1 MAALI
6 GIVDHKDIILVQAI
20 MLLENNGITI
30 STVYSFRTNSPIDRE
45 VESFYK
51 QNEITLI
58 QYPLNNNGVVNT
70 EKAYKELEKQLI
82 EDFYEISKDEKVKY
96 VFVGGGHKFCSLA
109 LQKCATIFG
118 ADDIFHMFFNGE
130 RGTEPV
136 YISDINDAIKNKKL
150 LYASLGQERGWPA
163 INLISQEGKNLYE
176 RVIEIGGKLTSVT
189 TDSVNEYPFECIT
202 LLPDKAIY
210 WLESQLT
217 DEDVDWIIM
226 LPKTE
231 LHCHLGGFATF
242 GKPLESVRLAALH
255 SIPDTKPIENPK
267 GWPFPDRHI
276 DLQAYMNL
284 GDNNGSTLLKD
295 WGCLE
300 KQIELMYDYF
310 LKENIRYA
318 EVRCSPN
325 NYATDK
331 KNGIEVTEFIQDC
344 FNKCMDKALKQKKS
358 FCHVNILII
367 GTRILN
373 NIKDSVKA
381 HIDIATHLA
390 AESPG
395 IPKCSVVGMD
405 LAGYEHE
412 STRAEYYQSDFSPI
426 HRKGIALTIHAG
438 ENDDAEGIWQA
449 IFQLNT
455 RRIGHGLHLYQSE
468 PLIRSVINRKIGV
481 EMCPYANYQI
491 KGFFPMADKPE
502 YPVLDYLY
510 AGVQVTIN
518 TDNIGI
524 SSAGLTENYMLLVKL
539 VPEIKRMDV
548 LKMIRNGI
556 DQAFV
561 TYQHKQHL
569 FKYFNQRIFEIMYE
583 KAK

>member
-6 GIVDHKDIILVQAI
+6 GIVDHKDVILVQAF
-20 MLLENNGITI
+20 MLLKNNGINVNTI
-30 STVYSFRTNSPIDRE
+30 YAFRTNSPVAQD
-45 VESFYK
+45 VERFYNE
-51 QNEITLI
+51 NEIKLI
-58 QYPLNNNGVVNT
+58 QLPLNNNGIVNT

-82 EDFYEISKDEKVKY
+82 EDFYKISKEEKVKY

-163 INLISQEGKNLYE
+163 ISLISQEGKDLYE
-176 RVIEIGGKLTSVT
+176 RVTEIAGKLTSVT

-202 LLPDKAIY
+202 LLPDKAIF

-217 DEDVDWIIM
+217 EEDTDWLKTM
-226 LPKTE
+226 PKTE
-231 LHCHLGGFATF
+231 LHCHLGGFATS
-242 GKPLESVRLAALH
+242 GKALDNVRAAAQNM
-255 SIPDTKPIENPK
+255 IPGIKSAVQPK
-267 GWPFPDRHI
+267 GWPLPERNI
-276 DLQAYMNL
+276 DLQEYMNL

-295 WGCLE
+295 LGCLE
-300 KQIELMYDYF
+300 RQIELMYDYF
-310 LKENIRYA
+310 LDENIRYA

-325 NYATDK
+325 NYATNDR
-331 KNGIEVTEFIQDC
+331 NGIEVTEFILKC
-344 FNKCMDKALKQKKS
+344 FNQCMDKALKQKKS

-395 IPKCSVVGMD
+395 IPNCSIVGMD

-412 STRAEYYQSDFSPI
+412 STRAEYYQADFTPI

-468 PLIRSVINRKIGV
+468 SLIRSVINRKIGV

-491 KGFFPMADKPE
+491 IGFSPMADKPE
-502 YPVLDYLY
+502 YPVLKYLK

-518 TDNIGI
+518 TDNVGI
-524 SSAGLTENYMLLVKL
+524 SSAGLTDNFMLLPRL
-539 VPEIKRMDV
+539 VPQITRMDV
-548 LKMIRNGI
+548 LQMIRNGI
-556 DQAFV
+556 EQAFV
-561 TYQHKQHL
+561 TYQHKQKL
-569 FKYFNQRIFEIMYE
+569 IKYFNQRIFEIIYE